1 MGASMKGRRSNRGH
15 FPVLAMG
22 DLGRDYIVKA
32 CGVLLAVDMSVQAAM
47 NDAIG

>member
-22 DLGRDYIVKA
+22 DFGRDYIVKD
-32 CGVLLAVDMSVQAAM
+32 CGVLLAVDMTVQAAM